1 MNTSQ
6 NFLISIQGVTTEN
19 DVLERF
25 TGQLEHLSFSIQDLH
40 YLNFQSSL
48 SILMRLELEQST
60 DKESLNKVL
69 DKVAKQFKLELLIYP
84 LPERSSCFKSSLFFN
99 LVEPETSTAITDKT
113 VLSPQRKATLRNR
126 NQSIGRR

>member
-84 LPERSSCFKSSLFFN
+84 LPERSIAASSHPYILT
-99 LVEPETSTAITDKT
+99 L
-113 VLSPQRKATLRNR
+113 LSQKL
-126 NQSIGRR
+126 